1 MPLHAA
7 NWFEIPAADFERT
20 RAFYSRIFDCD
31 LPRQEMGGD
40 LMGFLPFE
48 MGKGVAGAVILSD
61 AMRPSRDGPRIY
73 LNGGDDL
80 QPILDRVE
88 SAGGKVD
95 TPKTLINEDIGYYAV
110 FEDTEGNRIALHSPG

>member
-7 NWFEIPAADFERT
+7 NWFEIPAADFERA

-48 MGKGVAGAVILSD
+48 MGKGLGGAVILSG

-73 LNGGDDL
+73 LNGGRRGL
-80 QPILDRVE
+80 LLEIEPSVLR
-88 SAGGKVD
+88 D
-95 TPKTLINEDIGYYAV
+95 TLE
-110 FEDTEGNRIALHSPG
+110 LHEVSVAR